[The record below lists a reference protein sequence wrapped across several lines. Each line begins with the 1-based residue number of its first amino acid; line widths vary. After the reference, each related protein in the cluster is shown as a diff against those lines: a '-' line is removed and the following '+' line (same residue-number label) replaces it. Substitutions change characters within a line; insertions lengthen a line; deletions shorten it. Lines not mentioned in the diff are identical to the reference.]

1 MARDAATGGLE
12 ALVLRLLS
20 EREMYGYEIV
30 TELDNRSQ
38 SVFQMQEGALYPL
51 LHRLEKERAVKAY
64 EEKKEGRT
72 RRYYR
77 LTGRGRGRLA
87 GEAETRQRCGEAVT
101 AALCSTL

>member
-1 MARDAATGGLE
+1 
-12 ALVLRLLS
+12 
-20 EREMYGYEIV
+20 
-30 TELDNRSQ
+30 
-38 SVFQMQEGALYPL
+38 L